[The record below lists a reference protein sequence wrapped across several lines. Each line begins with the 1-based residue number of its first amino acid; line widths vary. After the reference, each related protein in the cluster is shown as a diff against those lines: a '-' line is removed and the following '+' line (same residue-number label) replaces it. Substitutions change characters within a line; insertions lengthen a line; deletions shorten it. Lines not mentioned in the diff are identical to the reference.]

1 MAIQILKNG
10 IADTLQDIG
19 RYGYQ
24 HLGIQANGYLDYQSA
39 QLSNFIL
46 GNPLSAPVFEIHFPA
61 SSFCF
66 TRNYTICISGANFVP
81 VLNEKSIAINTP
93 IEVKQNDILQFLKPL
108 EGRVA
113 YIAIQGKIKEEAWL
127 NSHSYFANSIQKD
140 AQFEW
145 EASASISNKFLKNSK
160 LLTSEF
166 INEIHSPI
174 FSSSPIKFIPGP
186 AWKDLTEASQKAF
199 LNTEYHIGMQA
210 NRMGYP
216 LKGALLQLNKPNQ
229 YLSAAVTRGTLQL
242 LPNGELMV
250 LMADHQTIG
259 GYANLGQIILVDL
272 PRLAQVSNQT
282 SIHFKETTVDTAHK
296 LYQQI
301 EKKFIHRS

>member
-1 MAIQILKNG
+1 MAIQIIKKG
-10 IADTLQDIG
+10 IADTIQDIG

-39 QLSNFIL
+39 RLANYIL
-46 GNPLSAPVFEIHFPA
+46 GNSVNAPVFEIHFPA

-66 TRNYTICISGANFVP
+66 TRNYTICITGANFVP

-93 IEVKQNDILQFLKPL
+93 IEVNQNDILQFLKPL

-113 YIAIQGKIKEEAWL
+113 YIAIQGTIKEEAWL

-145 EASASISNKFLKNSK
+145 EVSTEISNQFLKNSE
-160 LLTSEF
+160 LLSSEI
-166 INEIHSPI
+166 INEMHSPI
-174 FSSSPIKFIPGP
+174 FSSGPIQFIPGP
-186 AWKDLTEASQKAF
+186 AWNDLTEASQKVF
-199 LNTEYHIGMQA
+199 LSTGYHIGLQA

-216 LKGALLQLNKPNQ
+216 LKGALLQLNRPNQ

-272 PRLAQVSNQT
+272 PRLAQASNQT
-282 SIHFKETTVDTAHK
+282 SIHFMETTIDTAHK

>member
-1 MAIQILKNG
+1 MAIQIIKKG
-10 IADTLQDIG
+10 IADTIQDIG

-145 EASASISNKFLKNSK
+145 EVSTEISNQFLKNSNT
-160 LLTSEF
+160 LTSEK
-166 INEIHSPI
+166 INEMHSPI
-174 FSSSPIKFIPGP
+174 FSTGPIQFIPGP
-186 AWKDLTEASQKAF
+186 AWNDLTEASQKAF
-199 LNTEYHIGMQA
+199 LSTEYHIGMQA

>member
-10 IADTLQDIG
+10 IADTIQDIG

-24 HLGIQANGYLDYQSA
+24 HLGIQANGFLDYQSA
-39 QLSNFIL
+39 RLSNFIL

-66 TRNYTICISGANFVP
+66 TRNYTICITGANFVP

-93 IEVKQNDILQFLKPL
+93 IEVNQNDILQFLKPL

-113 YIAIQGKIKEEAWL
+113 YIAIQGTIKEEAWL

-145 EASASISNKFLKNSK
+145 EASPPMSK
-160 LLTSEF
+160 KMVQDNETSTSP
-166 INEIHSPI
+166 IMNEIRSHL
-174 FSSSPIKFIPGP
+174 FSTAPLHFIPGP
-186 AWKDLTEASQKAF
+186 AWKDLTEASQKVF
-199 LNTEYHIGMQA
+199 LSTEYHIGMQA

-216 LKGALLQLNKPNQ
+216 LKGAMLQLNKANQ

-242 LPNGELMV
+242 LPNGALMV

-272 PRLAQVSNQT
+272 PRLAQASNQT
-282 SIHFKETTVDTAHK
+282 SIHFMETTIDTAHK
-296 LYQQI
+296 LYQQF

>member
-1 MAIQILKNG
+1 M
-10 IADTLQDIG
+10 
-19 RYGYQ
+19 
-24 HLGIQANGYLDYQSA
+24 
-39 QLSNFIL
+39 
-46 GNPLSAPVFEIHFPA
+46 
-61 SSFCF
+61 
-66 TRNYTICISGANFVP
+66 
-81 VLNEKSIAINTP
+81 
-93 IEVKQNDILQFLKPL
+93 
-108 EGRVA
+108 
-113 YIAIQGKIKEEAWL
+113 
-127 NSHSYFANSIQKD
+127 
-140 AQFEW
+140 QFEW
-145 EASASISNKFLKNSK
+145 EVSTEISNQFLKNSNT
-160 LLTSEF
+160 LTSEK
-166 INEIHSPI
+166 INEMHSPI
-174 FSSSPIKFIPGP
+174 FSTGPIQFIPGP

>member
-1 MAIQILKNG
+1 MAIQIIKKG
-10 IADTLQDIG
+10 IADTIQDIG

-24 HLGIQANGYLDYQSA
+24 HLGIQANGFLDYQSA
-39 QLSNFIL
+39 RLANYIL
-46 GNPLSAPVFEIHFPA
+46 GNPVNAPIFEIHFPA

-145 EASASISNKFLKNSK
+145 EVSTEISNQFLKNSNT
-160 LLTSEF
+160 LTSEK
-166 INEIHSPI
+166 INEMHSPI
-174 FSSSPIKFIPGP
+174 FSTGPLQFIPGP
-186 AWKDLTEASQKAF
+186 AWNDLTEASQKLF
-199 LNTEYHIGMQA
+199 LSTEYHIGMQA

>member
-1 MAIQILKNG
+1 MAIQILKKG
-10 IADTLQDIG
+10 IADTIQDIG

-24 HLGIQANGYLDYQSA
+24 HLGIQANGFLDYQSA
-39 QLSNFIL
+39 RLANYIL
-46 GNPLSAPVFEIHFPA
+46 GNPVNAPIFEIHFPA

-145 EASASISNKFLKNSK
+145 EVSTEISNQFLKNSNT
-160 LLTSEF
+160 LTSEK
-166 INEIHSPI
+166 INEMHSPI
-174 FSSSPIKFIPGP
+174 FSTGPIQFIPGP
-186 AWKDLTEASQKAF
+186 AWNDLTEASQKAF
-199 LNTEYHIGMQA
+199 LSTEYHIGMQA